1 MTLIEMLQ
9 KIDKQVKFNVA
20 DFKGEEHT
28 KVIKE
33 MNQRGLFVY
42 HIIDGYYNLGG
53 ERVHMTSYCYV
64 SEADDLK
71 NPANFF
77 DDFKDGYCYANVV
90 NETWGI
96 EELGSIAFEL
106 RNGYMKRVG

>member
-9 KIDKQVKFNVA
+9 KIGRQVNFNVA
-20 DFKGEEHT
+20 DFKGEEHA

-42 HIIDGYYNLGG
+42 HIIDDLYMLGG

-64 SEADDLK
+64 SEADDLA
-71 NPANFF
+71 NPEEFF
-77 DDFKDGYCYANVV
+77 ENFKDGYAYANVV

-96 EELGSIAFEL
+96 EELGSIAFVL
-106 RNGYMKRVG
+106 RDRNMKRVG